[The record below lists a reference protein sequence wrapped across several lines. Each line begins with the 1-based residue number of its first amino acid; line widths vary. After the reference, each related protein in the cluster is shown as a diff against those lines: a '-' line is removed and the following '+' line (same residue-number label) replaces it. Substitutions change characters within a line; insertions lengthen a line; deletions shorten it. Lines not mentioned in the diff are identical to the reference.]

1 MTITMR
7 RIALGAAAG
16 LLAIGVGAGAF
27 VHAQDQTANPPARPS
42 RGGPGALGGRGG
54 WFGGPG
60 GPMGMLPMIDRELN
74 LTDAQ
79 RSQIKAIADAHKDE
93 WKAQFDR
100 ERTARMALNEAVT
113 ADTVDEGLVR
123 QKSAELAIV
132 DADLAIAR
140 AHAHAQVMQILT
152 PDQKAQL
159 KALKETRRRR

>member
-42 RGGPGALGGRGG
+42 RGGPGAPGGRGG

-79 RSQIKAIADAHKDE
+79 RSGNFSDQG
-93 WKAQFDR
+93 R
-100 ERTARMALNEAVT
+100 ALDQLQSAVQAYEA
-113 ADTVDEGLVR
+113 A
-123 QKSAELAIV
+123 KSAA
-132 DADLAIAR
+132 ASSS
-140 AHAHAQVMQILT
+140 
-152 PDQKAQL
+152 PGG
-159 KALKETRRRR
+159 